1 MLSVGIDIGTS
12 TSQVIFSHLTIE
24 NTAGYFSVPSVE
36 IVGKE
41 IIYKSPVYR
50 TPLLDRSLIDG
61 VALKKI
67 LEKSIR
73 ARALSRTG
81 GDGSRH
87 HYR

>member
-41 IIYKSPVYR
+41 IIYK
-50 TPLLDRSLIDG
+50 LSLIH
-61 VALKKI
+61 I
-67 LEKSIR
+67 
-73 ARALSRTG
+73 
-81 GDGSRH
+81 
-87 HYR
+87 

>member
-1 MLSVGIDIGTS
+1 M
-12 TSQVIFSHLTIE
+12 
-24 NTAGYFSVPSVE
+24 E

-67 LEKSIR
+67 LEKEYQR
-73 ARALSRTG
+73 AGVVPAQVETGAAIITGESARKENASMVLDELSVCRRFRRIDG
-81 GDGSRH
+81 GS
-87 HYR
+87 